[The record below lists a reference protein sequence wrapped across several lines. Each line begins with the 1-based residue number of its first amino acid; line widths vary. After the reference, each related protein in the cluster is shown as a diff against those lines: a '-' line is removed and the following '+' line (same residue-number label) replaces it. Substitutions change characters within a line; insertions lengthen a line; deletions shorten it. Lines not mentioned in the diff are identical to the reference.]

1 MELYIRK
8 KQNYLKIEL
17 VLVNNKIKKMYSVK
31 EIEQIVLDN
40 RNDLID
46 NTFCYKLFE
55 KRVFDN
61 FLLEELI
68 FNINKLIE
76 YYRSNIKLIN
86 KNILKSILW
95 ITQSIFKVVIYHFD
109 SFDLSKIN
117 DFKIEEWS
125 NSYMD
130 QLNDIFNQTLKLI

>member
-46 NTFCYKLFE
+46 NTFCYELFE

-61 FLLEELI
+61 SLFEELI
-68 FNINKLIE
+68 FNINRLIE
-76 YYRSNIKLIN
+76 YYRLNIKSIN
-86 KNILKSILW
+86 KVILKSILW
-95 ITQSIFKVVIYHFD
+95 IIESIFKVVIYHFD
-109 SFDLSKIN
+109 PFDLSKIN

>member
-46 NTFCYKLFE
+46 NTFCYELFE

-61 FLLEELI
+61 FLFEELI

>member
-40 RNDLID
+40 RNDLVD

-55 KRVFDN
+55 KRDFDN
-61 FLLEELI
+61 SLFEELI

-76 YYRSNIKLIN
+76 YYRSNTKLIN

-95 ITQSIFKVVIYHFD
+95 IIQSTFKVVIYHFD
-109 SFDLSKIN
+109 PFDLSKIN

>member
-1 MELYIRK
+1 
-8 KQNYLKIEL
+8 
-17 VLVNNKIKKMYSVK
+17 MYSVK

-61 FLLEELI
+61 SLFEELI
-68 FNINKLIE
+68 VNINRLIE
-76 YYRSNIKLIN
+76 YYRLNIKLIN
-86 KNILKSILW
+86 KDILKSILW
-95 ITQSIFKVVIYHFD
+95 IIDSIFKVVIYHFD
-109 SFDLSKIN
+109 PFDLSKIN

-130 QLNDIFNQTLKLI
+130 QLDDIFNQTLKLI

>member
-1 MELYIRK
+1 
-8 KQNYLKIEL
+8 
-17 VLVNNKIKKMYSVK
+17 MYSVK

-61 FLLEELI
+61 FLFEELI

-125 NSYMD
+125 SSYMD